1 MTRKESGLQGRME
14 DFSFALVGDGEGG
27 TKPPLGEDQKDAL
40 KQLVKKAKNSLAEED
55 YSTYWDAVFGIVA
68 STGGSDGDDEDEDE
82 AIARVNAKLGG
93 PGA

>member
-1 MTRKESGLQGRME
+1 ME
-14 DFSFALVGDGEGG
+14 DFSFTLVRENEGG
-27 TKPPLGEDQKDAL
+27 SKPPLDETQENAL
-40 KQLVKKAKNSLAEED
+40 KQLVRKARTSLAEKD